1 MLMEIL
7 LFYYIISR
15 LIENVIIDK
24 STFVKDL
31 LDTNDD
37 LKKVVRDYYNSTEY
51 QRIKEKAVLDRELRE
66 IMNIQLTWDS
76 MLAPF
81 IVVISIIIMSVGYE
95 IILVY
100 KLKKPK
106 THIDPL
112 GPVDQAS
119 IIIRE
124 PDILN
129 DLDTEREVNLRID
142 KSEQKSEDMDICS
155 EQGSNSGVDS
165 VYPIKRMDRI
175 DFFILLT
182 VLVAFFSEVIFYLV
196 VISRMIYVSDTD
208 ILLYLVNIID

>member
-1 MLMEIL
+1 MEIL

-37 LKKVVRDYYNSTEY
+37 LKKIVRDYYNSSEY
-51 QRIKEKAVLDRELRE
+51 QKIKEKATLDRQLRE
-66 IMNIQLTWDS
+66 TMNIQLTWDS

-81 IVVISIIIMSVGYE
+81 IIVMSIIIMSVGYE
-95 IILVY
+95 IVLTCV
-100 KLKKPK
+100 LKKPMGDQI
-106 THIDPL
+106 TIHVDHDPE
-112 GPVDQAS
+112 GAV
-119 IIIRE
+119 II
-124 PDILN
+124 
-129 DLDTEREVNLRID
+129 ERING
-142 KSEQKSEDMDICS
+142 SEQKSEDMDLGS
-155 EQGSNSGVDS
+155 DQGSNQSSSSNVGP

-208 ILLYLVNIID
+208 ILIYLVNIID